1 MKKLTVKPQLAFGEA
16 VKLAFSRI
24 MQTSGRSRR
33 SEFWW
38 FMLVYIIVYWIL
50 STIATLLFPPL
61 GAQIAVGIIML
72 IALPI
77 TVRRLHDTGH
87 GAWWVVVSW
96 LFNVALSIYMV
107 TSGYIEEI
115 TSVNADPI
123 RAFESLNIPLFGTAS
138 LVVVFT
144 SLATFIFCLLDSK
157 PQANKYG
164 ESPKYVVVSDEEE
177 TRPEEAVNT
186 FNS

>member
-1 MKKLTVKPQLAFGEA
+1 MVKKAGLKSSMSDEKIVKKTYLYVTKNFQYEKDIMRKKKPKFTRYHQDPSEQAQAEMERTVEELRKKGTIRVDNSHCF
-16 VKLAFSRI
+16 F
-24 MQTSGRSRR
+24 MQT
-33 SEFWW
+33 
-38 FMLVYIIVYWIL
+38 M
-50 STIATLLFPPL
+50 
-61 GAQIAVGIIML
+61 
-72 IALPI
+72 
-77 TVRRLHDTGH
+77 
-87 GAWWVVVSW
+87 
-96 LFNVALSIYMV
+96 
-107 TSGYIEEI
+107 
-115 TSVNADPI
+115 
-123 RAFESLNIPLFGTAS
+123 NIPLFGTAS